1 MLFRCPDEKPI
12 EVQLPEIRPHAFEIL
27 PINELKSGD
36 HVLMNYNVDY
46 PRERGYWYDT
56 IIKTIKFSRKGY
68 TVLGD
73 IVIGRQNTMLNNCQL
88 IFLDD
93 IYKIKLYQLLSERT
107 QDDDYIMQTQSTI
120 TSKNKIVY
128 YSINIKYMVFL

>member
-1 MLFRCPDEKPI
+1 MFNRCPEENPI

-56 IIKTIKFSRKGY
+56 IVKTVKFSRKSY
-68 TVLGD
+68 TVHGD
-73 IVIGRQNTMLNNCQL
+73 IVVGRQNTMLNNCQL

-93 IYKIKLYQLLSERT
+93 IYKIKPYQLLAERT
-107 QDDDYIMQTQSTI
+107 QNDDYIMQTQPTI
-120 TSKNKIVY
+120 ISKKKISV
-128 YSINIKYMVFL
+128 LLA